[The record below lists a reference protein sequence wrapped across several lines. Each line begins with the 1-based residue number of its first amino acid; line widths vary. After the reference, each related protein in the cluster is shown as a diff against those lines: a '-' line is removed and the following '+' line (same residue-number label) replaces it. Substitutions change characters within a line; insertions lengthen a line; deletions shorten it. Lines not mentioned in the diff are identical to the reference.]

1 MGKLLNKWGIWVVN
15 HKLKTLVLWLI
26 MFLILVF
33 SFLTL
38 GSNLNSNLKIS
49 GLPSTDIQKTLEK
62 EFKQDSDAG
71 QMKIVIKGTKPD
83 AVLQSELQ
91 NDIISTVNSIQK
103 KDTLVKSVVNP
114 YLSKTISADKST
126 VYIDVTFK
134 KHASSVSET
143 DVNYIKK
150 KFSKINSM
158 KGVEVAY
165 SGSVTVTKEAIKGL
179 SELVGIAIAF
189 VLLLVLFRSFI
200 SAGLPIISAIMG
212 LAAGLMIIF
221 IGSNFLDIADVAQS
235 LSIMIG
241 LAVGIDY
248 ALFILNRY
256 KVALNE
262 TDSSDKAMGIALAS
276 AGSSVIFAGITVII
290 AVLGLSF
297 VGIDFLT
304 QMGMASAMV
313 VALAVI
319 SSLTLL
325 PSLIAISKRHIKASK
340 KPNVQKST
348 KENFVTKSIL
358 NHPLIVVI
366 SSLVVLLLIAVP
378 SLHMRLGMPYNG
390 SLPEQRTE
398 RKAYDIISDKFGE
411 GMNAQLISV
420 VKLDN
425 DKKIEQN
432 QTSVNK
438 ISEKISNM
446 KNVSLVAPAQYSPDS
461 KYAILVIIPK
471 GGPADKSTEMLA
483 TNIQKYAKT
492 IKHDTKMSLTLTG
505 TNAVNIDI
513 SKKLNNAIPIFASIV
528 IILAFILL
536 MFVFQSF
543 IIPTTAMLGFGLSL
557 MASLG
562 FVTYVIQD
570 GFLKKLF
577 GISIET
583 PVLAFLPVILIGVLF
598 GLAMDYEVFLVSRV
612 REEYLKIGDTNEALK
627 VGMRES
633 GPVIVTAGLI
643 MVAVFGSFIFTDDP
657 TIKSIGLALT
667 FGVLFDAFVVRLLF
681 IPATIKLFGK
691 ANWIFPRSSIRK

>member
-33 SFLTL
+33 SFLKL
-38 GSNLNSNLKIS
+38 GSNLNSDLKIT

-71 QMKIVIKGTKPD
+71 QMKIVIKGTEPD

-103 KDTLVKSVVNP
+103 KDKLVKSVINP
-114 YLSKTISADKST
+114 YLSKTISPDKST

-158 KGVEVAY
+158 KGVEIAY

-189 VLLLVLFRSFI
+189 VLLLGLFRSFI

-221 IGSNFLDIADVAQS
+221 IGSNFFDIADVAQS

-348 KENFVTKSIL
+348 KENFATKSIL
-358 NHPLIVVI
+358 NHPLIVAI
-366 SSLVVLLLIAVP
+366 SSLVLLLLIAVP

-432 QTSVNK
+432 HSSVNK
-438 ISEKISNM
+438 ISEKISKM
-446 KNVSLVAPAQYSPDS
+446 KSVSLVAPAQYSPNS

-471 GGPADKSTEMLA
+471 GGPADKSTETLA

-492 IKHDTKMSLTLTG
+492 IKHNTKMSLTLTG

-513 SKKLNNAIPIFASIV
+513 SKKLNNAIPVFASIV

-691 ANWIFPRSSIRK
+691 ANWMFPRSSIRK